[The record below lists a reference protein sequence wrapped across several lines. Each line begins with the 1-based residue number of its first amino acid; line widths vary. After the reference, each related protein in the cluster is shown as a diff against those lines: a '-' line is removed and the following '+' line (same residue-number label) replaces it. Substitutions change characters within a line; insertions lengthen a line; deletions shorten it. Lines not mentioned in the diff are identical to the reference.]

1 MENVVEMPRNR
12 GVMPKIEP
20 NTVITYERESD
31 DDDNELQIPVELT
44 DALSASE
51 SKSESDKPYSHVRA
65 PEIRR
70 GGSRILMAVAGAC
83 GAAAGAAM
91 MFTGN
96 AVELM
101 PGGFGEVFIGRLAVG
116 AVILAAE
123 FILGFFAFGD
133 WLVWIAPLC
142 YGMGCG
148 LRLCSAGNW
157 ALLIG
162 VAFSLLGVIFAAARS
177 ADFSQLLLKLSRGGT
192 VYMESS
198 PRKSYAVSLLGYT
211 TLVMTGALVE
221 GLSTLL

>member
-20 NTVITYERESD
+20 NTVITYERESTD
-31 DDDNELQIPVELT
+31 DDDELQIPAELT
-44 DALSASE
+44 DALPE
-51 SKSESDKPYSHVRA
+51 SESDKPYQHVRA

-70 GGSRILMAVAGAC
+70 GGSRILMAAAGVC

-96 AVELM
+96 SMELTL
-101 PGGFGEVFIGRLAVG
+101 GEFGEVFIGRLAVG
-116 AVILAAE
+116 AVMLASE
-123 FILGFFAFGD
+123 FVLGFFALGD

-142 YGMGCG
+142 YGMSCG
-148 LRLCSAGNW
+148 LRLCGAGNW

-162 VAFSLLGVIFAAARS
+162 AAFSLLGIVFAAARS
-177 ADFSQLLLKLSRGGT
+177 ADFSQLLLKLSRGGA

-198 PRKSYAVSLLGYT
+198 PRKSYAISFLGYT
-211 TLVMTGALVE
+211 TLVIAGAFVE
-221 GLSTLL
+221 GISTLL